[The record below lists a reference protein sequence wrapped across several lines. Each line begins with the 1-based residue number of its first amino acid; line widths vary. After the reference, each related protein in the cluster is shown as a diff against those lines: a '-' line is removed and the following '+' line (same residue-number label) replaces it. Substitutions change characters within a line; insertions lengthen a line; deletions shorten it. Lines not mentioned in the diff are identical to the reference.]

1 MVFNPD
7 HGISINRPLPSLCNI
22 PILLVMTQQRQERLK
37 PLLDD
42 LPPGY
47 VADAAWLVGRG
58 IDRKSILQYEQ
69 RGWLEKLARGVYS
82 RPDTHRDVSAASD
95 WRRLVLSLQR
105 VMGYEVHVG
114 GRTALSLHGFEHY
127 LSLGAEA
134 VPIYLYGN
142 VPSWLARLPNA
153 DRFETRTLSLFGG
166 SKTGVDGVDD
176 EKQSSPP
183 QRRLNDLMVSTPE
196 RAILELLNE
205 LPADESFHNADMV
218 FEGLANLRPRLLE
231 TLLKECRSV
240 KVKRLF
246 FVFADQHDHAW
257 RQYLDPDDF
266 DLGSGPRALV
276 EGGRLHPRYD
286 ITVPPELIDNM
297 QSPESEDGP

>member
-1 MVFNPD
+1 
-7 HGISINRPLPSLCNI
+7 
-22 PILLVMTQQRQERLK
+22 MTQQHQERLK

-42 LPPGY
+42 LPPGF
-47 VADAAWLVGRG
+47 VVEAAWLVARG

-69 RGWLEKLARGVYS
+69 RGWLEKLARGVYR
-82 RPDTHRDVSAASD
+82 RPDAHRDVSTGGD

-127 LSLGAEA
+127 LRLGAEA
-134 VPIYLYGN
+134 PRVYLYGD
-142 VPSWLARLPNA
+142 VPSWLARLPGA

-176 EKQSSPP
+176 KKQSSPP
-183 QRRLNDLMVSTPE
+183 QRRLNDLVVSTPE
-196 RAILELLNE
+196 RAILEMLNE
-205 LPADESFHNADMV
+205 LPAHESFHNVDAI
-218 FEGLANLRPRLLE
+218 FESLANLRPRLLAD
-231 TLLKECRSV
+231 LLKECRSV

-246 FVFADQHDHAW
+246 FVYADQHDHAW
-257 RQYLDPDDF
+257 RKHLNPDDF

-276 EGGRLHPRYD
+276 EGGRLHPRYA
-286 ITVPPELIDNM
+286 ITIPPDLIDDV
-297 QSPESEDGP
+297 QSESPDDGP

>member
-1 MVFNPD
+1 
-7 HGISINRPLPSLCNI
+7 
-22 PILLVMTQQRQERLK
+22 MTQQRQERLK

-69 RGWLEKLARGVYS
+69 RGWLEKLARGVYR
-82 RPDTHRDVSAASD
+82 RPDTHRDIGGGDD

-105 VMGYEVHVG
+105 VMEYKVHVG
-114 GRTALSLHGFEHY
+114 GRTALSLQGFDHY
-127 LSLGAEA
+127 LSLGAETA
-134 VPIYLYGN
+134 PVYLFGKT
-142 VPSWLARLPNA
+142 PSWLGRLPNA
-153 DRFETRTLSLFGG
+153 EQFETRTLSLFGG
-166 SKTGVDGVDD
+166 TLTGVDGVVDAN
-176 EKQSSPP
+176 QSSPS
-183 QRRLNDLMVSTPE
+183 QKRLNELMVSTPE

-205 LPADESFHNADMV
+205 LPADESFHNADMI
-218 FEGLANLRPRLLE
+218 FEGLVNLRPRLLE
-231 TLLKECRSV
+231 ALLKECRSV

-276 EGGRLHPRYD
+276 EGGRLHPRYA
-286 ITVPPELIDNM
+286 ITVPPELIDDM
-297 QSPESEDGP
+297 QHPESEDGP